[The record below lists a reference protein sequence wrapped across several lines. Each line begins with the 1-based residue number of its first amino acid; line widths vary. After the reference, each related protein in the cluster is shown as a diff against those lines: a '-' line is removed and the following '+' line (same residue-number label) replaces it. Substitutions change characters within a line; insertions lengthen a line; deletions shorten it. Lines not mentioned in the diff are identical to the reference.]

1 MRRPREGVLNRRG
14 TMMIASMIVEIEADT
29 EAMVLPV
36 LNRIA
41 GVSTYGIKDRQI
53 VTVVE
58 GETMTAVSDIVREIS
73 LLNRIVG
80 VYQVFAGEHV

>member
-80 VYQVFAGEHV
+80 VYPVFAGEHV

>member
-1 MRRPREGVLNRRG
+1 
-14 TMMIASMIVEIEADT
+14 MIASMIVEIEADT
-29 EAMVLPV
+29 EAVVLPE
-36 LNRIA
+36 LNRIV

-80 VYQVFAGEHV
+80 VYPVFAGEHV

>member
-1 MRRPREGVLNRRG
+1 
-14 TMMIASMIVEIEADT
+14 MMIASMIVEIEADT
-29 EAMVLPV
+29 EAMVLPE
-36 LNRIA
+36 LHRIA

-73 LLNRIVG
+73 RLNRIVG
-80 VYQVFAGEHV
+80 VYPVFAGEHV